1 MPVLFPAAANL
12 LQLQSWGAARW
23 GAPLPSQWGFSLF
36 TDRGRIKDR
45 DTALQSRTANR
56 EPAKNGA
63 CGVRSLV
70 SWILWQMLPVFPT
83 TLATFAQCPLGHPGA
98 ALCLLLEVTA
108 AALRSPTA
116 FCLSPPF
123 PSLPFRIL
131 LPAKTSFSTR
141 LSLFLLYEPL
151 EFYSKQLSAAP
162 PLLKDSFLGDE

>member
-1 MPVLFPAAANL
+1 MGSSASFPVGFL
-12 LQLQSWGAARW
+12 
-23 GAPLPSQWGFSLF
+23 PL
-36 TDRGRIKDR
+36 TKDR

-70 SWILWQMLPVFPT
+70 AWILWQMLPVFPT

-98 ALCLLLEVTA
+98 ALCLFLEVTA

-123 PSLPFRIL
+123 PSLPNFTSCQDFFFHQIIIIFVVRTIGIL
-131 LPAKTSFSTR
+131 F
-141 LSLFLLYEPL
+141 
-151 EFYSKQLSAAP
+151 QAAERCPP